1 LSQSS
6 IDRYSSLY
14 GTKKRTKE
22 KPPSSL
28 AFGSPREALFCGGGK
43 NSSRFSVTQTIPAFI
58 RSPALRSATLQR
70 VLKPKITGMKVWFFD
85 S

>member
-1 LSQSS
+1 MMAQQPKSVAVKTG
-6 IDRYSSLY
+6 SLDS
-14 GTKKRTKE
+14 